1 MTSWTAHSENAV
13 EFISLFKHATKV
25 RRACIRYVTFVTMV
39 SLNKIT
45 VEFSDRVLFDEIGFL
60 ITRTDRI
67 GLVGRN
73 GAGKSTLL
81 KVLAGQYKTDG
92 GKVAVSGDCSI
103 GYLPQ
108 ELDLEDKFSLMVEME
123 KSLPEIV
130 SLEEK
135 LAQVNHELTTRT
147 DYESDYYT
155 ELIQQLNDCNDR
167 YGIIGGYTFRADI
180 EKILLG
186 LGFKPEVFDNH
197 TSTFSGG
204 WRMRI
209 ELAKLLLQKND
220 LLLLDE
226 PTNHL
231 DIESIMWL
239 ENFLKDYPGG
249 IVMVSH
255 DRAFLDAVTNR
266 TVELFAGNAYDFPV
280 SYSKYIALRQEQRE
294 QQISAKK
301 NQEKEI
307 KQTEQLIEK
316 FRYKASKA
324 SFAQSLIKK
333 LDKMDLIEVDEE
345 DRRRMKFKF
354 APAPRSGKVVLEC
367 EKVSKSFA
375 ENAVLSNVSLEVERD
390 QRIAF
395 VGQNGQGKSTL
406 VKVIAGTLPFEG
418 VVNLGHNVLMGYY
431 AQNQAD
437 ALDGNKTLLQTIED
451 VAPEELR
458 PRSRDLLGSFMF
470 SGQDVDK
477 KVKVLSGGEKG
488 RLALCKLLLEPI
500 NLLIMDEPTNHLDMQ
515 AKDVL
520 KQSLQK
526 FEGTLIVVSHDR
538 DFLEGLTDK
547 TYEFRDGK
555 VKEYLGDIR
564 YFLEQRKVVHFRE
577 IEQRKVEKKADK
589 NTDTKKENLDI
600 KERKEWEKELKQLE
614 KKLDLTMEKVEI
626 EEEALAEWD
635 RKLAS
640 PEEFKVLSTEE
651 GFYGRYEAQKKLI
664 ETHMLEWESL
674 EKKILQLKKKL
685 N

>member
-1 MTSWTAHSENAV
+1 
-13 EFISLFKHATKV
+13 
-25 RRACIRYVTFVTMV
+25 MV

-45 VEFSDRVLFDEIGFL
+45 VEFSDRVLFDKIGFL
-60 ITRTDRI
+60 ITKADRI

-81 KVLAGQYKTDG
+81 KVLAGVCKTDG
-92 GKVAVSGDCSI
+92 GKVAVSGDCTI

-108 ELDLEDKFSLMVEME
+108 ELDLEDKYSLMVEME

-130 SLEEK
+130 ALEDK
-135 LAQVNHELTTRT
+135 LDQVNHELTIRT
-147 DYESDYYT
+147 DYESDYYL

-186 LGFKPEVFDNH
+186 LGFNPNVFEKH
-197 TSTFSGG
+197 TSSFSGG

-255 DRAFLDAVTNR
+255 DRTFLDAVTNR

-294 QQISAKK
+294 TQISAKK

-307 KQTEQLIEK
+307 KQTSQLIEK

-333 LDKMDLIEVDEE
+333 LDKMDVIEVDEE
-345 DRRRMKFKF
+345 DKKRMKFKF
-354 APAPRSGKVVLEC
+354 APAQKSGKVALEC
-367 EKVSKSFA
+367 HKVGKAFGD
-375 ENAVLSNVSLEVERD
+375 NIVLSNVSMDIERD

-437 ALDGNKTLLQTIED
+437 TLDGNITLLETIED
-451 VAPEELR
+451 AAPEELR

-470 SGQDVDK
+470 SGDDVEK

-488 RLALCKLLLEPI
+488 RLALCKLLLQPI

-564 YFLEQRKVVHFRE
+564 YFLEQRQVGHFRE
-577 IEQRKVEKKADK
+577 IEQRKVEKKEKSDK
-589 NTDTKKENLDI
+589 SLVSKKEGVDVRQ
-600 KERKEWEKELKQLE
+600 KKQWEKELKQFDRKLE
-614 KKLDLTMEKVEI
+614 TTMEKVEL
-626 EEEALAEWD
+626 EEESLAEWNK
-635 RKLAS
+635 KLEDPS
-640 PEEFKVLSTEE
+640 QFKILSTKE
-651 GFYGRYEAQKKLI
+651 GFYDRYEAQKKLLG
-664 ETHMLEWESL
+664 EHMLEWERL
-674 EKKILQLKKKL
+674 EKEIQKLQKKL
-685 N
+685 I